1 MFTKREFLS
10 TTAALAAI
18 SVAPMAS
25 DPVQAQA
32 QPPKMKMTTPIPA
45 EITTPSVV
53 QTRIGS
59 LKFFDGIPDRETVQ
73 RVYDNLDLFRGVQVF
88 LETMPG
94 ASLVA
99 MRKGYRHIGAADGNV
114 AVFETLMD
122 SKSL

>member
-1 MFTKREFLS
+1 MFTKRKFLS

-18 SVAPMAS
+18 SVAPTVS

-32 QPPKMKMTTPIPA
+32 PPPKMKMTTPIPA

-59 LKFFDGIPDRETVQ
+59 LKFFDGIPDAETVQ
-73 RVYDNLDLFRGVQVF
+73 RVYDNLDLSRGVQVF

-99 MRKGYRHIGAADGNV
+99 M
-114 AVFETLMD
+114 
-122 SKSL
+122 